1 MTMTGQKRHLFWEN
15 NEERAWQWAKD
26 LAKRKNSQIK
36 EPAVVGAIIDLGYC
50 FDLTDSTYL
59 QELKAAYE
67 AMVTVYKESGIELPK
82 NTSIGNSTD
91 LLIRKL
97 DCAVVQTALTYN
109 QDANA
114 HPYDSVKGVF
124 WEGQELYP
132 NAGFREKNHIQICV
146 CNPNC
151 IKGVIF
157 FLEVSIRIILT
168 HNIKR
173 QNMDKKK
180 NENFFL
186 KLIKIKKEILIV
198 YKMEET

>member
-1 MTMTGQKRHLFWEN
+1 MDKSLYSRRSNLVIGFHGCDKTVVDAVVAGKTDLLSSTNDYDWLGNGIYFWEN

-59 QELKAAYE
+59 QELKAAYG

-124 WEGQELYP
+124 WEGTGAL
-132 NAGFREKNHIQICV
+132 
-146 CNPNC
+146 
-151 IKGVIF
+151 
-157 FLEVSIRIILT
+157 S
-168 HNIKR
+168 
-173 QNMDKKK
+173 
-180 NENFFL
+180 
-186 KLIKIKKEILIV
+186 
-198 YKMEET
+198 

>member
-1 MTMTGQKRHLFWEN
+1 MAF
-15 NEERAWQWAKD
+15 
-26 LAKRKNSQIK
+26 
-36 EPAVVGAIIDLGYC
+36 
-50 FDLTDSTYL
+50 L

-151 IKGVIF
+151 IKGYF
-157 FLEVSIRIILT
+157 FLEVSIKIILT
-168 HNIKR
+168 HNIKWCILLAPYIGQAR
-173 QNMDKKK
+173 THL
-180 NENFFL
+180 FL
-186 KLIKIKKEILIV
+186 LIV
-198 YKMEET
+198 SCFC